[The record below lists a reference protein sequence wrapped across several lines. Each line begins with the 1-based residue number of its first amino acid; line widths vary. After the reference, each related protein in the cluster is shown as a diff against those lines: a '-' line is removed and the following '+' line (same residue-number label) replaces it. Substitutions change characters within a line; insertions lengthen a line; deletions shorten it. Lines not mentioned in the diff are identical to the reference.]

1 MKKLLTRLL
10 LLITALSILLLS
22 GYSEPYAN
30 QEVAAQSSPVQEQ
43 LLTGTNAVSISQ
55 SAAVKTVASTSGKE
69 SGHFK
74 IDPAE
79 VEEDELNTFSKF
91 LPGSSF
97 FTPVLNLVASGIF
110 LQNSTRKYLLASK
123 YTPLISHYDKYLV
136 LQVFRI

>member
-1 MKKLLTRLL
+1 MKKLFTRLL

-30 QEVAAQSSPVQEQ
+30 QEVAAQSSTFQEQ
-43 LLTGTNAVSISQ
+43 LTGAGAVSISQ
-55 SAAVKTVASTSGKE
+55 SAVVKTVASTAGKE

-79 VEEDELNTFSKF
+79 VEEDELDTFSKF

-110 LQNSTRKYLLASK
+110 LQNSTRKYLLAGK
-123 YTPLISHYDKYLV
+123 YTPLISSYDKYLV
-136 LQVFRI
+136 FQVFRI